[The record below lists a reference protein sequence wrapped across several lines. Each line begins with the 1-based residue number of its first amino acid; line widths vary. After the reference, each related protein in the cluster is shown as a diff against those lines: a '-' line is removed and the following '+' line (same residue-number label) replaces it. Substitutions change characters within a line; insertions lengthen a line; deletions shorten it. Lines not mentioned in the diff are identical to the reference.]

1 MAFVYL
7 MCDSGQDN
15 CFKIG
20 VTRGSI
26 EKRMKKLQTGNGEEI
41 FLVDYFETE
50 YPFFIERMMHQRY
63 FSEKKLNEWFVL
75 TAEEKNKFKE
85 DCLEFEQ
92 MANELKDNVFLKN
105 KLK

>member
-20 VTRGSI
+20 VTRGAI

-41 FLVDYFETE
+41 FLADYFETE

-63 FSEKKLNEWFVL
+63 FSEKKLNEWFTL
-75 TAEEKNKFKE
+75 TAEEKSRFKA
-85 DCLEFEQ
+85 DCMEFEQ